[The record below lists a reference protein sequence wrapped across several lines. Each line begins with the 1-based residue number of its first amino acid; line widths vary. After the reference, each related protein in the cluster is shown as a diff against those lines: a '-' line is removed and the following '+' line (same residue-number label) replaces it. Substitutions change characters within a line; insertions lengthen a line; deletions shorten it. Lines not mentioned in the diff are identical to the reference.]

1 MDVLEID
8 LQRGPEHDMMS
19 DELYA
24 MLLRGALDSRF
35 DAVVG
40 GPNCRTRSVLRHYPL
55 PGGGPR
61 PVRSPEEL
69 RLGGATSRRMRKG
82 RSGRTT

>member
-1 MDVLEID
+1 MKELGGDHMDVLEID

-24 MLLRGALDSRF
+24 ALLRG
-35 DAVVG
+35 VG
-40 GPNCRTRSVLRHYPL
+40 FPFRC
-55 PGGGPR
+55 GGGWT
-61 PVRSPEEL
+61 EL
-69 RLGGATSRRMRKG
+69 PDQECAPTLSTTWRWSTTGEVTGKR

>member
-24 MLLRGALDSRF
+24 ALLRGALDSRF

-61 PVRSPEEL
+61 P
-69 RLGGATSRRMRKG
+69 
-82 RSGRTT
+82 

>member
-24 MLLRGALDSRF
+24 ALLRGALDSTRWWV
-35 DAVVG
+35 DRIAGPGVCSDIIHYLAVVHD
-40 GPNCRTRSVLRHYPL
+40 R
-55 PGGGPR
+55 
-61 PVRSPEEL
+61 
-69 RLGGATSRRMRKG
+69 
-82 RSGRTT
+82 